1 MSLENNLKKIFNREM
16 EIENLLVNSN
26 NLNPSE
32 LVELSKELSDIKSI
46 TDLVNKKDAFVSE
59 ILDLSEILNDKNID
73 GELKEIATNE
83 FTSLKEH
90 ISELEKEI
98 QIALLPKDKDDT
110 RNVILE
116 VRAGTGG
123 DEAGLFA
130 SDLFGMY
137 EKLSVKNKWKFE
149 VMEVA
154 ETNVGGYKE
163 AQANIIGNGVF
174 GRLNLNLVCIEFKE
188 FQQQKLVE
196 EFILPQQLWL
206 FFQKLKI

>member
-1 MSLENNLKKIFNREM
+1 MSLENNLKKIFRREK

-26 NLNPSE
+26 NLNPSQ
-32 LVELSKELSDIKSI
+32 LVDLSKELSDIKSI

-73 GELKEIATNE
+73 EELKEIATSE
-83 FTSLKEH
+83 FTSLKEN

-137 EKLSVKNKWKFE
+137 EKLSLKNKWKF
-149 VMEVA
+149 
-154 ETNVGGYKE
+154 
-163 AQANIIGNGVF
+163 
-174 GRLNLNLVCIEFKE
+174 
-188 FQQQKLVE
+188 
-196 EFILPQQLWL
+196 
-206 FFQKLKI
+206 

>member
-1 MSLENNLKKIFNREM
+1 LENSLKKIFSREKD
-16 EIENLLVNSN
+16 IENLLVNSA
-26 NLNPSE
+26 NLKPFE
-32 LVELSKELSDIKSI
+32 LAELSKELSDIKLI

-59 ILDLSEILNDKNID
+59 ILDLSEILNDKNTD
-73 GELKEIATNE
+73 EELKEIATNE

-174 GRLNLNLVCIEFKE
+174 GRLKFESGVHRVQRVL
-188 FQQQKLVE
+188 
-196 EFILPQQLWL
+196 
-206 FFQKLKI
+206 